1 MSKVIWK
8 KRDLSKNN
16 SLEKELGVPKLIS
29 ELLSQRGI
37 NDFESAKAFFR
48 PSLNNLHDP
57 FLMNQMKEA
66 VIRINKAKLNN
77 EPIMIYGDYD
87 VDGTTAVSLMY
98 LFLSNFFE
106 NIIPYMPDRYKEG
119 YGISINGINFA
130 KEKGINLIIAL
141 DCGIKA
147 VENVRYAN
155 ENKID
160 FIICDH
166 HKPGIELPNAVAI
179 LNPKKSNCNYPFK
192 DLCGCG
198 IGFKLV
204 QALSMQWD
212 INFDIVTDY
221 LDLVAIATV
230 SDLVPIVG
238 ENRILCYHGMKKLNE
253 TNKPGL
259 KKFLSLSKSSINTSD
274 ISFKIAPRIN
284 SAGRI
289 DHSLEAFKLLTYNEI
304 IDVEKQFIKIEKFN
318 ENRRL
323 IDEETTKEAIKIVE
337 NSKIKSN
344 TTVVSSENWHK
355 GVIGIVASRLIE
367 NYYKPTIVF
376 TSSGDNYVGSVRSVR
391 DFDVYKTL
399 EMSKKYIVN
408 FGGHKYA
415 AGVTV
420 SKSKFNEFKNE
431 FEKIV
436 SVQLKSDQKQRVF
449 FYDLELDLKD
459 ITLKVLRIINQMS
472 PFGSGNSKPMFKTC
486 RCLIKGNPER
496 VGREDKHLK
505 LEIGDNNNNS
515 FRAIAFGKGYMYD
528 DIKKSDS
535 LDILYSIEENSWNGE
550 SQIQLKIKDIVVN

>member
-1 MSKVIWK
+1 M
-8 KRDLSKNN
+8 
-16 SLEKELGVPKLIS
+16 
-29 ELLSQRGI
+29 
-37 NDFESAKAFFR
+37 
-48 PSLNNLHDP
+48 
-57 FLMNQMKEA
+57 
-66 VIRINKAKLNN
+66 
-77 EPIMIYGDYD
+77 
-87 VDGTTAVSLMY
+87 
-98 LFLSNFFE
+98 
-106 NIIPYMPDRYKEG
+106 
-119 YGISINGINFA
+119 
-130 KEKGINLIIAL
+130 
-141 DCGIKA
+141 
-147 VENVRYAN
+147 
-155 ENKID
+155 
-160 FIICDH
+160 
-166 HKPGIELPNAVAI
+166 
-179 LNPKKSNCNYPFK
+179 
-192 DLCGCG
+192 
-198 IGFKLV
+198 
-204 QALSMQWD
+204 
-212 INFDIVTDY
+212 
-221 LDLVAIATV
+221 
-230 SDLVPIVG
+230 
-238 ENRILCYHGMKKLNE
+238 
-253 TNKPGL
+253 
-259 KKFLSLSKSSINTSD
+259 SLSKSSINTSD

-459 ITLKVLRIINQMS
+459 ITLKV
-472 PFGSGNSKPMFKTC
+472 FK
-486 RCLIKGNPER
+486 
-496 VGREDKHLK
+496 
-505 LEIGDNNNNS
+505 NNKSNES
-515 FRAIAFGKGYMYD
+515 FWI
-528 DIKKSDS
+528 
-535 LDILYSIEENSWNGE
+535 W
-550 SQIQLKIKDIVVN
+550 